1 MKRIQLGPF
10 NKVLEVDLSSET
22 YSIYIVD
29 DQERAMYL
37 GGKGLGLKLIYD
49 RLEPGT
55 DPLGKDNILAIMPGV
70 LMGTG
75 AICSGR
81 FAAVTK
87 SPLTGIMVS
96 SSCGGPFGMAL
107 KTAGWD
113 GLLIK
118 GKANRPTYIEL
129 NEQGVVFTMQKVY
142 GGVILMRGKKTG
154 HKTICLSNYWPCRR
168 KSGVICKHRIRQSFF
183 WAGRNWG
190 G

>member
-129 NEQGVVFTMQKVY
+129 NEQGVVFHNAKGLWGCDIDEGQKK
-142 GGVILMRGKKTG
+142 LDTKN
-154 HKTICLSNYWPCRR
+154 LPL
-168 KSGVICKHRIRQSFF
+168 
-183 WAGRNWG
+183 
-190 G
+190 

>member
-118 GKANRPTYIEL
+118 GKANRRPIL
-129 NEQGVVFTMQKVY
+129 NSTSKVLFFTMQKVY
-142 GGVILMRGKKTG
+142 GGVILMRGKKKLDT
-154 HKTICLSNYWPCRR
+154 KNLPL
-168 KSGVICKHRIRQSFF
+168 
-183 WAGRNWG
+183 
-190 G
+190 